1 MPIAKLECE
10 HRRILELAGSLEAI
24 VAGPR
29 PETHGLLMRSRWNFT
44 REVLS
49 HLSNDDALLL
59 VPLMG
64 DRRPH
69 IAQLATQ
76 SRAQLRTLHDDLEN
90 HMDRWKGLPATTE
103 WSSYRREVQALIR
116 RLRARIAAEE
126 SGIHHF
132 LPVQRAD
139 PRPVLPT
146 DCPGDATRAV

>member
-1 MPIAKLECE
+1 MPIAKLERE

-29 PETHGLLMRSRWNFT
+29 PETPGLLMLARWNFT

-49 HLSNDDALLL
+49 HLSNDDALVV

-69 IAQLATQ
+69 IAQLAIQ
-76 SRAQLRTLHDDLEN
+76 SRAQLRSLYDDFEN

-103 WSSYRREVQALIR
+103 WSYYRRDVQALIR

-139 PRPVLPT
+139 PQPGLPA
-146 DCPGDATRAV
+146 DRRGVATE

>member
-1 MPIAKLECE
+1 MPIAKLERE
-10 HRRILELAGSLEAI
+10 HRRILELAGSLEAM

-29 PETHGLLMRSRWNFT
+29 PETPGLLMLARLNFT

-49 HLSNDDALLL
+49 HLSNDDALVV

-69 IAQLATQ
+69 IAQLASQ
-76 SRAQLRTLHDDLEN
+76 SRAQLRALYDDFES
-90 HMDRWKGLPATTE
+90 HMDRWKGLPAPME
-103 WSSYRREVQALIR
+103 WSYFRRDVQALIR

-132 LPVQRAD
+132 LPVQQAD
-139 PRPVLPT
+139 PQRGLPADRPGNTTRPV
-146 DCPGDATRAV
+146 